1 MISFAMCS
9 IPPMTPMM
17 KILSVKD
24 WISLQASVLQIE
36 IEMEVENSPPAK
48 QGGNFFIGKCD
59 ILYHIIDR
67 IHKIKKQI
75 RFIICAI
82 LGLFTAYAVFSVQI
96 NTIFEF
102 HRHLSI
108 NMAKYIHRM
117 HLSDGEI
124 AMLHRERRT
133 N

>member
-1 MISFAMCS
+1 M
-9 IPPMTPMM
+9 
-17 KILSVKD
+17 
-24 WISLQASVLQIE
+24 QASVLQIE

-48 QGGNFFIGKCD
+48 QGGDFFIGKCD